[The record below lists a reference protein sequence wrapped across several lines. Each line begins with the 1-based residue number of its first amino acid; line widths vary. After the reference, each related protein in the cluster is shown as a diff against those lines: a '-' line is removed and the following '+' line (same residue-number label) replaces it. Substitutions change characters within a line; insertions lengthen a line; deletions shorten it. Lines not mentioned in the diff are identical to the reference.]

1 MEGWPMSAAT
11 FIVDCPVCRAKVAA
25 EETGRAEHTAYDEEA
40 FEPNGRRLYVGVC
53 PRCSTLL
60 AAEAKQIRF
69 DGWEGEEED
78 EWSDPVRVHP
88 SPPKTFSSWRIPDTV
103 TVSLTEGGNAL
114 QANAYIAACV
124 MFGRA
129 LEAMCRDVLFT
140 EEEKKAIAAGT
151 AKKRLMLSDGIKEL
165 KAKNLIDDRLFDW
178 SQQLH
183 AFRNLAAHPDG
194 DATSIARQDAED
206 LQTFAYAIIEYI
218 YDLTD
223 RYNQF
228 LKRQTLRAKA
238 KVASKARGKPP
249 TPP

>member
-1 MEGWPMSAAT
+1 MPTAT

-25 EETGRAEHTAYDEEA
+25 EESGRAERTAFDEDA
-40 FEPNGRRLYVGVC
+40 HEPYGSRLYVGVC

-60 AAEAKQIRF
+60 AAEAKQIGF
-69 DGWEGEEED
+69 AGWEGEEVD
-78 EWSDPVRVHP
+78 EWSDPLRVHP

-103 TVSLTEGGNAL
+103 TGALTEGGNAL

-140 EEEKKAIAAGT
+140 AEEKKAVAAGRS
-151 AKKRLMLSDGIKEL
+151 KKRLMLSDGIKEL

-206 LQTFAYAIIEYI
+206 LQAFAYAIIEYI

-223 RYNQF
+223 RYKEF
-228 LKRQTLRAKA
+228 LERQALRAKA
-238 KVASKARGKPP
+238 KAASKALGPP
-249 TPP
+249 ALP

>member
-1 MEGWPMSAAT
+1 MSAAT

-25 EETGRAEHTAYDEEA
+25 EERGRAEHTVYDEEA

-69 DGWEGEEED
+69 DGWEGEEAD
-78 EWSDPVRVHP
+78 EWSNPVRVHP
-88 SPPKTFSSWRIPDTV
+88 NPPKTFSSWRIPDTV

-194 DATSIARQDAED
+194 ARPVTTAAFGQEHAAPDCHPAAGAVVM
-206 LQTFAYAIIEYI
+206 LWGFLPRCRSAPARP
-218 YDLTD
+218 
-223 RYNQF
+223 RY
-228 LKRQTLRAKA
+228 LLRRN
-238 KVASKARGKPP
+238 AS
-249 TPP
+249 